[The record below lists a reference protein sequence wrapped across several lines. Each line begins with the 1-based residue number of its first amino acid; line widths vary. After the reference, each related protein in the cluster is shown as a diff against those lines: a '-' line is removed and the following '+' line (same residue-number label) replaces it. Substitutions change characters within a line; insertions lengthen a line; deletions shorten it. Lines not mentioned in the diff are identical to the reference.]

1 MTDPHSLLDGPP
13 RYLPPELVD
22 LLRGLVGGMS
32 DAALR
37 LALRK
42 WGEACFE
49 AGYGLAMDDPTPDD
63 ERRITGPNLR
73 TTGYGYVKITPP
85 RPRPQS
91 DTPAFDALRGPDHR
105 EIP

>member
-1 MTDPHSLLDGPP
+1 MSDPHTLLGGPP

-22 LLRGLVGGMS
+22 LLRGLVGDMP
-32 DAALR
+32 DPVLR

-63 ERRITGPNLR
+63 ERRITGPSFR
-73 TTGYGYVKITPP
+73 AAGYGYGTLQTRPAPP
-85 RPRPQS
+85 S
-91 DTPAFDALRGPDHR
+91 DTPAFDSLRANPAR